1 MAPIQLFG
9 TWQEGYALDVYMESS
24 EYIGEDVFG
33 HPMFD
38 NTYSQVGKPLHR
50 MKYY

>member
-33 HPMFD
+33 HCKDQEM
-38 NTYSQVGKPLHR
+38 TGERESYSGREHT
-50 MKYY
+50 